1 MNRRLPMTNI
11 REILR
16 LIHEGNLS
24 NRQIAKSCH
33 CSPTTIGAIIDR
45 YKEKKL
51 TWPEILQMDDTE
63 LESKL
68 YPQEINASKR
78 PLRRSTP
85 PILRWPSTMV
95 QSSFQP
101 GSANRRTNPPS
112 KKKSRM
118 SSAGSLPNSETRLSL
133 AFMS

>member
-1 MNRRLPMTNI
+1 MQNI

-45 YKEKKL
+45 YKEKNL

-68 YPQEINASKR
+68 YCNFERKFEQIHMIFRAF
-78 PLRRSTP
+78 L
-85 PILRWPSTMV
+85 MFV
-95 QSSFQP
+95 
-101 GSANRRTNPPS
+101 
-112 KKKSRM
+112 
-118 SSAGSLPNSETRLSL
+118 LPFFERKFEQNLFFITSIIKVIR
-133 AFMS
+133 